1 MEASYPSSS
10 EIITI
15 EREKYHSDL
24 NMSPNLG
31 FGSYDGKR
39 MANVSQK
46 NVIFSRKIR
55 KFFAS

>member
-1 MEASYPSSS
+1 MEASHPSSS

-39 MANVSQK
+39 IANVSEK
-46 NVIFSRKIR
+46 NVIF
-55 KFFAS
+55 